1 MGMMDRIEAIP
12 LESMRL
18 GMHWDWET
26 FPEYMDSLARHG
38 LGVNVGALVPFSPLR
53 GYVLGML
60 PARERTS
67 VTEAELNQMKQLFY
81 DGMKAG
87 GFGFALDKNMED
99 RPEEGGFLP
108 SHVASDEEFCALAEV
123 LGDFPMSH
131 MGGTIGLGYTP
142 EERDHVRGMLK
153 EMMRLSGRP
162 LQILDTDST
171 TETYAEWVR
180 SCRDEGL
187 SLYIQALCP
196 PDFSERYRLS
206 EYNRFDYMPS
216 WVDPFVGNAE
226 ERAAKMRNP
235 EVRARMKQDLEK
247 WPNNRTKW
255 TYITVLETVLER
267 NHRYEGMSVAELA
280 EATNKEPLDAF
291 LDLALDEGLE
301 TEFRLAFPA
310 PSPEQSKARGQRFT
324 DPHTHISASD
334 GGAHTKYLTLSTW
347 PIWWLSYWVRDLEI
361 MSLEQAHFKMSA
373 LPAWITSFKDRGTLR
388 VGNWADIIVYD
399 LNELGFKHERPIY
412 ANDFPGGERRIIQKP
427 RGLRYT
433 IVNGTVTFEE
443 NTCTGSL
450 PGKLLRSYDM
460 V

>member
-1 MGMMDRIEAIP
+1 
-12 LESMRL
+12 
-18 GMHWDWET
+18 
-26 FPEYMDSLARHG
+26 
-38 LGVNVGALVPFSPLR
+38 
-53 GYVLGML
+53 
-60 PARERTS
+60 
-67 VTEAELNQMKQLFY
+67 
-81 DGMKAG
+81 
-87 GFGFALDKNMED
+87 
-99 RPEEGGFLP
+99 
-108 SHVASDEEFCALAEV
+108 
-123 LGDFPMSH
+123 
-131 MGGTIGLGYTP
+131 
-142 EERDHVRGMLK
+142 
-153 EMMRLSGRP
+153 
-162 LQILDTDST
+162 
-171 TETYAEWVR
+171 
-180 SCRDEGL
+180 
-187 SLYIQALCP
+187 
-196 PDFSERYRLS
+196 
-206 EYNRFDYMPS
+206 MPS